1 VVEVKV
7 CGITNGED
15 ARLAVEL
22 GASMLGFNF
31 YPRSPRYIEPAAAA
45 EIIAGLP
52 ANVEP
57 VGVFVNAAVEE
68 IVSAVA
74 ATAREF
80 GAPGRGGIRAAQL
93 HGDESAEFCRELRRQ
108 MPGVRLIKAFRT
120 DAAFRPEVAVRYPAE
135 ALLVDAACNGFGGS
149 GVQANW
155 EAAREL
161 AQLVCL
167 EEARLSATNYP
178 TLTKEARVG
187 HPRPREN
194 ENVDGAP
201 PSRSEA
207 ELRRGIGYH
216 GEARILPRLILAGGL
231 TPANV
236 AEAIRRVQPHAVD
249 VCSGVEASKGRKD
262 QGKLCDFF
270 AAARTVSMAD
280 SIAT

>member
-1 VVEVKV
+1 MVEVKV
-7 CGITNGED
+7 CGITNSED

-52 ANVEP
+52 ASVEP
-57 VGVFVNAAVEE
+57 VGVFVNAMVEE
-68 IVSAVA
+68 IASTVA
-74 ATAREF
+74 ATARGF

-93 HGDESAEFCRELRRQ
+93 HGDEPAEFCRELRRQ
-108 MPGVRLIKAFRT
+108 TPGVRVIKAFRT
-120 DAAFRPEVAVRYPAE
+120 DAAFMPEAAARYPAD

-155 EAAREL
+155 ETAREL

-178 TLTKEARVG
+178 TLTKEARVE
-187 HPRPREN
+187 HPR
-194 ENVDGAP
+194 V
-201 PSRSEA
+201 
-207 ELRRGIGYH
+207 
-216 GEARILPRLILAGGL
+216 LPRLILAGGL

-249 VCSGVEASKGRKD
+249 VCSGVETSKGRKD
-262 QGKLCDFF
+262 EGKLRDFF
-270 AAARTVSMAD
+270 AAARAASLA
-280 SIAT
+280 SSLAT